1 MAKKRAED
9 APPSLLW
16 KDTFSDLMNLLLC
29 FFVLLFSMS
38 TVDADKFQEL
48 AASLASA
55 FSVLPSGGSTIK
67 SDGIL
72 VGSGASQLN
81 ELSDYYNNMGM
92 NSEGDVELD
101 KESNTAVSYTHL
113 RCRRK
118 ATGVDLGGRRII
130 KKKFFSS
137 RRRHTRYL
145 STSRGL
151 GDVYKRQISDVLMPG
166 CSGFELTRKLKNDFN
181 TSHIPIILLTALNSQ
196 EKHLEGVEAGADAYI
211 TKPFSSS
218 LLRARVF
225 KLIEQ
230 RDRLREKFSKDPHAV
245 RPAICTTD
253 RDKEFADKLAETL
266 GEHLSDPDFTIDEF
280 ASIMGLGR
288 TVFYRKVKGV
298 TGYSPNEYIRVMRM
312 KKAVELLAEGKYT
325 VAEVTYQIGMND
337 PFYFS
342 KCFKAQFGVPPSSY
356 LRGEKEE

>member
-1 MAKKRAED
+1 MIVEDDNDVREFLKEELSPYFEVVAESDGTSGLERAK
-9 APPSLLW
+9 
-16 KDTFSDLMNLLLC
+16 
-29 FFVLLFSMS
+29 VY
-38 TVDADKFQEL
+38 DADL
-48 AASLASA
+48 
-55 FSVLPSGGSTIK
+55 I
-67 SDGIL
+67 
-72 VGSGASQLN
+72 
-81 ELSDYYNNMGM
+81 
-92 NSEGDVELD
+92 
-101 KESNTAVSYTHL
+101 
-113 RCRRK
+113 
-118 ATGVDLGGRRII
+118 
-130 KKKFFSS
+130 
-137 RRRHTRYL
+137 
-145 STSRGL
+145 
-151 GDVYKRQISDVLMPG
+151 ISDVLMPG

-312 KKAVELLAEGKYT
+312 KKRLNFWLKVNIQLQK
-325 VAEVTYQIGMND
+325 
-337 PFYFS
+337 
-342 KCFKAQFGVPPSSY
+342 
-356 LRGEKEE
+356 

>member
-1 MAKKRAED
+1 MVAESDGTSGLERAK
-9 APPSLLW
+9 
-16 KDTFSDLMNLLLC
+16 
-29 FFVLLFSMS
+29 VY
-38 TVDADKFQEL
+38 DADL
-48 AASLASA
+48 
-55 FSVLPSGGSTIK
+55 I
-67 SDGIL
+67 
-72 VGSGASQLN
+72 
-81 ELSDYYNNMGM
+81 
-92 NSEGDVELD
+92 
-101 KESNTAVSYTHL
+101 
-113 RCRRK
+113 
-118 ATGVDLGGRRII
+118 
-130 KKKFFSS
+130 
-137 RRRHTRYL
+137 
-145 STSRGL
+145 
-151 GDVYKRQISDVLMPG
+151 ISDVLMPG

-280 ASIMGLGR
+280 TSIMGLGR

-356 LRGEKEE
+356 LRGEKEK